1 MKLRVIK
8 KTETEGGKDDKIVSR
23 KTAIFDANQYKSFG
37 QEGQNAHKE
46 GWMPQEFISSTKRV
60 YTNPYDNAL
69 SQIQIPNDTRLGH
82 MALIGNDNG
91 YFDVAIRNA
100 DGKILNTPVQQVPYA
115 QARQYLSNQIQGR
128 INNIQSGKVASTQG
142 DVTALK

>member
-46 GWMPQEFISSTKRV
+46 GWMPQEFILQKEFTPIHTIMPFLK
-60 YTNPYDNAL
+60 YKYL
-69 SQIQIPNDTRLGH
+69 MIQD
-82 MALIGNDNG
+82 
-91 YFDVAIRNA
+91 
-100 DGKILNTPVQQVPYA
+100 
-115 QARQYLSNQIQGR
+115 
-128 INNIQSGKVASTQG
+128 
-142 DVTALK
+142 

>member
-1 MKLRVIK
+1 
-8 KTETEGGKDDKIVSR
+8 
-23 KTAIFDANQYKSFG
+23 
-37 QEGQNAHKE
+37 
-46 GWMPQEFISSTKRV
+46 
-60 YTNPYDNAL
+60 
-69 SQIQIPNDTRLGH
+69 